1 MKIILN
7 INIIYH
13 FENIYTSK
21 TERKNGKRKKKKISV
36 IKTNLGDRAF
46 FLIPLHYM
54 MSADSQWAPFYL
66 ENSLGVIVG

>member
-21 TERKNGKRKKKKISV
+21 TERKNGKRKKQKIIV
-36 IKTNLGDRAF
+36 INTNLGDREI
-46 FLIPLHYM
+46 FLIPVRYR
-54 MSADSQWAPFYL
+54 MSADSQWAPSYL
-66 ENSLGVIVG
+66 ENSLGFIAG